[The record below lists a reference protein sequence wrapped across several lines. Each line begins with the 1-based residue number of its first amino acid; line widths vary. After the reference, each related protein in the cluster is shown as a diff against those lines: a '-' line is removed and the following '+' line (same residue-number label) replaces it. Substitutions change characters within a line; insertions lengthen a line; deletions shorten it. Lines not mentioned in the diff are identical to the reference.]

1 MYRIGKEELDEIAKL
16 FETRKL
22 FRANSTLREVENL
35 ETEWAALVGVRH
47 AVAVS
52 GGTPA
57 LICAL
62 VGLGIG
68 PGDEVI
74 VPGYTFMASALAVLA
89 VGAIPVIAEV
99 DETLSLD
106 PGDVERKVGP
116 YTRAVMP
123 VHMAGRPANL
133 AGIITAAKANG
144 MKVVEDACQA
154 DGGSYRGRRLGS
166 WGDAGAFSFNFYK
179 IITAGEGGAV
189 VTNNRTVAERAMI
202 HHDGGIAF
210 RDSAAGLAA
219 PIFIGQQ
226 YRMSE
231 IVGAVLRV
239 QLRRLEGILTDLR
252 RCSRE
257 LAARVA
263 PRAGM
268 RIQPS
273 HDPEGECG
281 QALYFRFDTEKQARA
296 FATAPDVGGGLPID
310 SGKHVYSNWSPILE
324 HRGAHHPAMD
334 PFLLPSNRGL
344 RMDYAPDM
352 CPRTLDLLKR
362 TVFVWIDPEW
372 TEADIDRK
380 AAALNAASAAVA

>member
-1 MYRIGKEELDEIAKL
+1 M
-16 FETRKL
+16 

-35 ETEWAALVGVRH
+35 EAEWAALIGVRY
-47 AVAVS
+47 AVCMS

-57 LICAL
+57 LISAL
-62 VGLGIG
+62 VGLEIG

-106 PGDVERKVGP
+106 PEDVERKVGP

-123 VHMAGRPANL
+123 VHMVGRPANL
-133 AGIITAAKANG
+133 AGILTAAKANG

-166 WGDAGAFSFNFYK
+166 WGDVGAFSFNYYK

-189 VTNNRTVAERAMI
+189 VTNDRTVAERAMI

-239 QLRRLEGILTDLR
+239 QLRRLDGILADLR

-263 PRAGM
+263 PRPGCGSSPRTTPRANALRRSISGSTP
-268 RIQPS
+268 RRRHARSPRLPTWAAAFRSTRASTCTRTGRPS
-273 HDPEGECG
+273 SSIAVPTTPRWIPSDCPPTRACG
-281 QALYFRFDTEKQARA
+281 WTMLPTCARA
-296 FATAPDVGGGLPID
+296 
-310 SGKHVYSNWSPILE
+310 
-324 HRGAHHPAMD
+324 
-334 PFLLPSNRGL
+334 PS
-344 RMDYAPDM
+344 
-352 CPRTLDLLKR
+352 T
-362 TVFVWIDPEW
+362 
-372 TEADIDRK
+372 
-380 AAALNAASAAVA
+380 S

>member
-1 MYRIGKEELDEIAKL
+1 MYRIGREELDEIARL
-16 FETRKL
+16 FETRKM
-22 FRANSTLREVENL
+22 FRADSTLREVENL

-52 GGTPA
+52 GGTSA

-62 VGLGIG
+62 AGLGIG

-106 PGDVERKVGP
+106 PVDAERKAGP
-116 YTRAVMP
+116 RTHAVMP
-123 VHMAGRPANL
+123 VHMVGRPADLTPLIEL
-133 AGIITAAKANG
+133 AGARG

-189 VTNNRTVAERAMI
+189 VTNDRAVYERALI
-202 HHDGGIAF
+202 YHDGGIAF
-210 RDSAAGLAA
+210 RDGAAALKE
-219 PIFIGQQ
+219 PVFIGQQ

-239 QLRRLEGILTDLR
+239 QARRLDAILADLR
-252 RCSRE
+252 RCARA
-257 LAARVA
+257 LAERVA
-263 PRAGM
+263 LRPGM

-281 QALYFRFDTEKQARA
+281 QVICFRFDTEKQARA
-296 FATAPDVGGGLPID
+296 FAAAPEVGGGLPID
-310 SGKHVYSNWSPILE
+310 SGKHVYANWSPILE
-324 HRGAHHPAMD
+324 HRGAHHPALD
-334 PFLLPSNRGL
+334 PFRLPANKGL
-344 RMDYAPDM
+344 RMEYAADM
-352 CPRTLDLLKR
+352 CPRTLDRLKR
-362 TVFVWIDPEW
+362 TVFVWVDPEW

-380 AAALNAASAAVA
+380 AAALNAASAALS